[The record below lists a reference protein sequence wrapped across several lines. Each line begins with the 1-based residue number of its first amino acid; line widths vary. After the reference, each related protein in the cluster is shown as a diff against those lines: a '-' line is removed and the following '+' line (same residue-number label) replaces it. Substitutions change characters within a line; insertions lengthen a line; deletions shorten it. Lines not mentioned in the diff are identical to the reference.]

1 MQERHEKVQNSL
13 NLLPRSIS
21 ATGIVQKATS
31 RAEIGEIDFR
41 FSHNR
46 APAVYVGLIQKVDR
60 SVEEGWRK
68 ATVTLTLTLVDF
80 RQN

>member
-1 MQERHEKVQNSL
+1 L
-13 NLLPRSIS
+13 NLWPRSIS
-21 ATGIVQKATS
+21 ATGIVQKATRS

-46 APAVYVGLIQKVDR
+46 AAVVYVGLIKKVDH

-68 ATVTLTLTLVDF
+68 ATVTLTLVDF
-80 RQN
+80 HQK